1 MNNHNLFYEINR
13 IYGRTALR
21 LIRRHERCSSKL
33 ARYTDHLT
41 FLTRCIKNRV
51 VPKDLRVRPPV
62 PTKSARRI
70 AELASMRFLR
80 ERIRLTQ
87 KAKGDVKKEAD
98 STAESITSALS
109 ANDANRILEQIKTNT
124 QRVFNTTKDRQKQK
138 FEKLMQEKQAAVSP
152 VDTPYVDKTNWVI
165 NLSSRSLSDAEI
177 ALLKKGLNFAVT
189 PANIPATE
197 IIAKVETAV
206 RQLDA
211 EQADTV
217 RRAVNG
223 ILQQAEP
230 PEPNITK
237 EMRDAL
243 KSLKED
249 ESIMV
254 LPADKGRASVVM
266 DTATYQAK
274 ISTLIENG
282 PYQLLNKD
290 PTDRLTRKLSEK
302 LLTLKRNGHLSEA
315 VYNKIRPRH
324 KQPPRIY
331 GLPKIHKAD
340 VPLRPIV
347 SCVNTFAYDLSAS
360 LANILSPLTGKSE
373 FTVTNSA
380 HFVSTISSETIR
392 DNEIMV
398 SFDVESLFTN
408 VPIDAAVQ
416 AALQRLE
423 NDPSLADRTTLT
435 PAQIAD
441 LLTFVLRSTYFQYNG
456 SIYEQKDGAA
466 MGSPVSAV
474 IANLYME
481 SFEEQAI
488 TTSSYKPTI
497 WKRYVDDTFTILDR
511 GNVDDFLQHMNNQ
524 QPSIRFTMETENN
537 NKLAF
542 LDTAVSREPDGRL
555 TTSVYRKPTHTDQYL
570 AYDSH
575 HPQSV
580 KRGIV
585 KCLYERAKR
594 LVTKPSV
601 ISEEKKHLSSV
612 LASNGYPFSFLQKL
626 TKTGRPNDSTKPAI
640 EFKATAVLPYVKG
653 VSEQLRRSLQ
663 QQGVRAVFKSETTLR
678 SHLVRP
684 KDAVNPAKQD
694 GVVYRI
700 PCECG
705 KVYIGET
712 GRPMQDRIKEHDRD
726 IRFARTET
734 SAVSEHA
741 HNTGHKPLWNEVKF
755 IDRDPHYY
763 TRRVKEAIHI
773 RLHPDNINR
782 DSGIEIPEAWMPTI
796 KKHNNR
802 RAVRQR
808 TAEGARNSEDRNAPI
823 RAAENQPTTAEHHAL

>member
-1 MNNHNLFYEINR
+1 
-13 IYGRTALR
+13 
-21 LIRRHERCSSKL
+21 
-33 ARYTDHLT
+33 
-41 FLTRCIKNRV
+41 
-51 VPKDLRVRPPV
+51 
-62 PTKSARRI
+62 
-70 AELASMRFLR
+70 MRFLR

-87 KAKGDVKKEAD
+87 KAKADAKKEAG
-98 STAESITSALS
+98 STSQSVTSALS
-109 ANDANRILEQIKTNT
+109 TEDANRVLEQIKINT
-124 QRVFNTTKDRQKQK
+124 QRVFNTSKDKQKQK
-138 FEKLMQEKQAAVSP
+138 FEKLLHEKQAAVSP
-152 VDTPYVDKTNWVI
+152 ADTSYLDKTNWVI
-165 NLSSRSLSDAEI
+165 NLSSRTLNDAEI
-177 ALLKKGLNFAVT
+177 ALLQKGLNFAVT
-189 PANIPATE
+189 PANVPAKE
-197 IIAKVETAV
+197 IIASDKSAI
-206 RQLDA
+206 RQLNA

-217 RRAVNG
+217 RRTVNS

-230 PEPNITK
+230 PEPNITE

-266 DTATYQAK
+266 DADTYRTK
-274 ISTLIENG
+274 MSTLIENG

-290 PTDRLTRKLSEK
+290 PTDRLTRKLSKE
-302 LLTLKRNGHLSEA
+302 LLTLKRNGDLSEA

-331 GLPKIHKAD
+331 GNSD
-340 VPLRPIV
+340 
-347 SCVNTFAYDLSAS
+347 
-360 LANILSPLTGKSE
+360 

-380 HFVSTISSETIR
+380 HFVSTISSETILN
-392 DNEIMV
+392 NEVMV

-408 VPIDAAVQ
+408 VPIDGAVQ
-416 AALQRLE
+416 AALRKLE
-423 NDPSLADRTTLT
+423 DDPSIADRTTLT

-441 LLTFVLRSTYFQYNG
+441 LLKFLLRSTYFQYNG
-456 SIYEQKDGAA
+456 SIYEQQEGAA

-488 TTSSYKPTI
+488 ASSSYKPKI

-511 GNVDDFLQHMNNQ
+511 ENVDSFLQHLNNQ
-524 QPSIRFTMETENN
+524 QPSIRFTMETESDS
-537 NKLAF
+537 KLAF

-575 HPQSV
+575 HHPPSV

-601 ISEEKKHLSSV
+601 ISKEKKHLSSV
-612 LASNGYPFSFLQKL
+612 LVSYGYPFSFLQKI
-626 TKTGRPNDSTKPAI
+626 TKTRKPNTSAEPVA
-640 EFKATAVLPYVKG
+640 EFKSTAVLPYVKG
-653 VSEQLRRSLQ
+653 LSEQLRRCLQ

-678 SHLVRP
+678 SQLVRP
-684 KDAVNPAKQD
+684 KDAVDSTKQD

-712 GRPMQDRIKEHDRD
+712 GRPMQDRIKEHDRG
-726 IRFARTET
+726 IRLARIQT
-734 SAVSEHA
+734 SAVAEHTN
-741 HNTGHKPLWNEVKF
+741 NTGHCPLWNEVKF
-755 IDRDPHYY
+755 IDRDSHWY

-773 RLHPDNINR
+773 RLHPNNINR

-796 KKHNNR
+796 KKHSNR
-802 RAVRQR
+802 RTVRLR
-808 TAEGARNSEDRNAPI
+808 TAEGATVH
-823 RAAENQPTTAEHHAL
+823 QHAEH

>member
-1 MNNHNLFYEINR
+1 M
-13 IYGRTALR
+13 
-21 LIRRHERCSSKL
+21 
-33 ARYTDHLT
+33 
-41 FLTRCIKNRV
+41 
-51 VPKDLRVRPPV
+51 
-62 PTKSARRI
+62 
-70 AELASMRFLR
+70 
-80 ERIRLTQ
+80 
-87 KAKGDVKKEAD
+87 
-98 STAESITSALS
+98 
-109 ANDANRILEQIKTNT
+109 
-124 QRVFNTTKDRQKQK
+124 
-138 FEKLMQEKQAAVSP
+138 
-152 VDTPYVDKTNWVI
+152 
-165 NLSSRSLSDAEI
+165 
-177 ALLKKGLNFAVT
+177 
-189 PANIPATE
+189 
-197 IIAKVETAV
+197 
-206 RQLDA
+206 
-211 EQADTV
+211 
-217 RRAVNG
+217 
-223 ILQQAEP
+223 
-230 PEPNITK
+230 
-237 EMRDAL
+237 
-243 KSLKED
+243 
-249 ESIMV
+249 
-254 LPADKGRASVVM
+254 
-266 DTATYQAK
+266 
-274 ISTLIENG
+274 
-282 PYQLLNKD
+282 
-290 PTDRLTRKLSEK
+290 
-302 LLTLKRNGHLSEA
+302 
-315 VYNKIRPRH
+315 
-324 KQPPRIY
+324 
-331 GLPKIHKAD
+331 
-340 VPLRPIV
+340 
-347 SCVNTFAYDLSAS
+347 SCVNTFAYDLSAY

-441 LLTFVLRSTYFQYNG
+441 LLTFVMRSTYFQYNG

-511 GNVDDFLQHMNNQ
+511 GNVDDFLQHLNNQ

-542 LDTAVSREPDGRL
+542 LDSAVSREPDGRL

-612 LASNGYPFSFLQKL
+612 LVSNGYPFSFLQKL

-684 KDAVNPAKQD
+684 KDAVNSAKKD

-734 SAVSEHA
+734 SAVSDHA

-808 TAEGARNSEDRNAPI
+808 TAEGARNSDDQKCT
-823 RAAENQPTTAEHHAL
+823 NQSC

>member
-1 MNNHNLFYEINR
+1 
-13 IYGRTALR
+13 
-21 LIRRHERCSSKL
+21 
-33 ARYTDHLT
+33 
-41 FLTRCIKNRV
+41 
-51 VPKDLRVRPPV
+51 
-62 PTKSARRI
+62 
-70 AELASMRFLR
+70 
-80 ERIRLTQ
+80 
-87 KAKGDVKKEAD
+87 
-98 STAESITSALS
+98 
-109 ANDANRILEQIKTNT
+109 
-124 QRVFNTTKDRQKQK
+124 
-138 FEKLMQEKQAAVSP
+138 MQ
-152 VDTPYVDKTNWVI
+152 
-165 NLSSRSLSDAEI
+165 
-177 ALLKKGLNFAVT
+177 
-189 PANIPATE
+189 
-197 IIAKVETAV
+197 
-206 RQLDA
+206 
-211 EQADTV
+211 
-217 RRAVNG
+217 
-223 ILQQAEP
+223 
-230 PEPNITK
+230 
-237 EMRDAL
+237 DAL
-243 KSLKED
+243 KHLKED
-249 ESIMV
+249 QTSMV
-254 LPADKGRASVVM
+254 LPADKGRVSVVM
-266 DTATYQAK
+266 DTDTYHTK
-274 ISTLIENG
+274 MSSLIENG

-302 LLTLKRNGHLSEA
+302 LLTLKRSGHLSEA
-315 VYNKIRPRH
+315 VYKKIRPRH

-331 GLPKIHKAD
+331 GLSKIHKAD

-347 SCVNTFAYDLSAS
+347 SCINTFAYDLSAY
-360 LANILSPLTGKSE
+360 LAYILSPLTGNSE

-380 HFVSTISSETIR
+380 HFVSTINSETILG
-392 DNEIMV
+392 NEIMV

-416 AALQRLE
+416 ATLQKLE
-423 NDPSLADRTTLT
+423 NDPTLADRTTLT

-441 LLTFVLRSTYFQYNG
+441 LLSFVLRSTYFQYNG
-456 SIYEQKDGAA
+456 SIYEQQEGAA

-488 TTSSYKPTI
+488 TTSSYKPRI

-511 GNVDDFLQHMNNQ
+511 ASVDSFLQHLNDQ
-524 QPSIRFTMETENN
+524 QPSIRFTMETEND

-601 ISEEKKHLSSV
+601 ISKEKKHLSSV
-612 LASNGYPFSFLQKL
+612 LVSNGYPFSFLQKL
-626 TKTGRPNDSTKPAI
+626 TKTKKPNTVAEPTT
-640 EFKATAVLPYVKG
+640 EFKSTAVLPYVKG
-653 VSEQLRRSLQ
+653 LSEQLRRCLQ

-684 KDAVNPAKQD
+684 KDAVDPTKLD

-726 IRFARTET
+726 IRFARTQT

-741 HNTGHKPLWNEVKF
+741 NNTGHHPLWNEVKF
-755 IDRDPHYY
+755 IDRDP
-763 TRRVKEAIHI
+763 I
-773 RLHPDNINR
+773 
-782 DSGIEIPEAWMPTI
+782 
-796 KKHNNR
+796 
-802 RAVRQR
+802 
-808 TAEGARNSEDRNAPI
+808 
-823 RAAENQPTTAEHHAL
+823 